1 MSTGDRHGDARVRR
15 RWLTTVGVGA
25 LTVAVVA
32 GPVLGSGQ
40 PDLATSDADRAAAD
54 AGALIAD
61 ELTIL
66 DGIDAAREA
75 AELAP
80 VVHHPEAAR
89 LARDWAQVMAD
100 AESRDDLA
108 ACADLRSAA
117 PGPVWHPRDPHLDL
131 GSPYLGDIG
140 EVVGCFADEVDAAA
154 FLENRL
160 ADPEHAGELLEPAW
174 RHVGVGVVDGPSS
187 EASFTA
193 IVLTDGTMRTPD
205 RRGVDAQLAAS
216 SDRPDGDDDTV
227 VLAPSGPVAPLL
239 AISPLRGGEVPALV
253 TDRATREE
261 GDPILA
267 NRTRDRIDALT
278 GGSGRVMIVGA
289 NDVIGPRAEAE
300 LSAAGHRVW
309 RLAASGFGVSPSQA
323 IVAPVDV
330 TGGPHAAAI
339 GVLIEGRVVVGKAD
353 GRFDPVGTL
362 TRGQTASILARAL
375 ELPTVSSNP
384 FRDTVGDV
392 HEAAIAAAH
401 AAGIIEGFGD
411 GTFRS
416 QQPVT
421 RGQLASLIARA
432 FDLPLGGDVPADAR
446 GNVHSPA
453 VGAVLREGIVTG
465 FPDGSFRP
473 NGTATRAQTATFVLN
488 SLLHG

>member
-1 MSTGDRHGDARVRR
+1 MGRGVRHGDARTRR
-15 RWLTTVGVGA
+15 RWTTAAGVGA
-25 LTVAVVA
+25 LSVAVVA

-54 AGALIAD
+54 ATAVVDD

-66 DGIDAAREA
+66 DGLAEARAAA
-75 AELAP
+75 DLAP

-100 AESRDDLA
+100 AESREDLA
-108 ACADLRSAA
+108 TCADLADEA

-131 GSPYLGDIG
+131 GSPYTGDIG
-140 EVVGCFADEVDAAA
+140 EVVGCFAEEVDAAA
-154 FLENRL
+154 FLANRL
-160 ADPEHAGELLEPAW
+160 EDPDHAAELLEPTW
-174 RHVGVGVVDGPSS
+174 RHVGVGVVDGPAS
-187 EASFTA
+187 EATFTA

-205 RRGVDAQLAAS
+205 RRGVDQQLAATA
-216 SDRPDGDDDTV
+216 DRPDGGDDTV
-227 VLAPSGPVAPLL
+227 VLTASGPIAPLL
-239 AISPLRGGEVPALV
+239 AASPLRGGAVPALV

-261 GDPILA
+261 RDPILF

-278 GGSGRVMIVGA
+278 GGAGRVVAVGGT
-289 NDVIGPRAEAE
+289 DVLGPRAVAE
-300 LSAAGHRVW
+300 LEAAGHRVW
-309 RLAASGFGVSPSQA
+309 RLAASGYGVSPTQ
-323 IVAPVDV
+323 PVVMPADV
-330 TGGPHAAAI
+330 TSGPHAAAV
-339 GVLIEGRVVVGKAD
+339 GVLVEGRVLVGKAD
-353 GRFDPVGTL
+353 GRFDPGGTL

-375 ELPTVSSNP
+375 QLPTVSSRP
-384 FRDTVGDV
+384 FSDTAGDV

-401 AAGIIEGFGD
+401 AAGIIEGFDD

-416 QQPVT
+416 GRPVT

-432 FDLPLGGDVPADAR
+432 FDLPLGGNVPVDAR

-453 VGAVLREGIVTG
+453 VGAVLRAQIVTG